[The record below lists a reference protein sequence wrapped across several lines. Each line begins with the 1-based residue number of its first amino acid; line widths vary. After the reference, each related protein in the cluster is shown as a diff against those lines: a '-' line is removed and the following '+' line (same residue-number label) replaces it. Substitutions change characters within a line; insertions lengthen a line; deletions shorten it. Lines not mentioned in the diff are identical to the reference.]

1 MTHDTKDRLE
11 QGQREDTRLSTADVA
26 ETMSRKADR
35 SNEQQVPDRT
45 PLLPENALAE
55 FRTRWDEIQTSFVDE
70 PRRSVEEADSL
81 VAELMHNLARSFA
94 DERQNLEA
102 QWGRGDDV
110 STEDLRVTLQRYRFF
125 FSRLLSV

>member
-1 MTHDTKDRLE
+1 MTHDTKERLE
-11 QGQREDTRLSTADVA
+11 QEQREDKRLSTADVA
-26 ETMSRKADR
+26 DTMSRKTDR
-35 SNEQQVPDRT
+35 PVEQQASDRI
-45 PLLPENALAE
+45 PLLPENLLGE
-55 FRTRWDEIQTSFVDE
+55 FRSRWDEIQTSFVDE

-81 VAELMHNLARSFA
+81 VAELMQNLARSFA